1 GIKEKFEL
9 YPNQIIDYLAL
20 MGDNSDNIPGVPK
33 VGKKTA
39 IKLLLEFDN
48 MDNIY
53 ENLDNI
59 KGNAVRESLKNNKD
73 LADLSKELVTIDTNV
88 EIDFNI
94 EDSHV
99 EKYDYEKLA
108 DYFYKLNMK
117 KLLRYLEENKGIETK
132 LEKVLEYDA
141 GVQKYIEIK
150 SIEEVEV
157 LIKEIKNKK
166 KLSIFADLS
175 GTNPLNFRINGLSI
189 CTKENEVSYI
199 SGIENPEADN
209 QLSLFEE
216 KVDSIEETLQL
227 LSPIFE
233 NPNVKFIGYNLK
245 PMIHALHNHGI
256 SFKGKIYDLLIAD
269 YIMYSS
275 NSNHSLSARIYK
287 FLNYK
292 MIDPRSDQYSEF
304 IKSSERADMLFR
316 FYFRS
321 KEKFTKDK
329 ELNSVFTDIETP
341 LIPALIQAERNG
353 IVVDREFLQ
362 KMSNEIKEEI
372 TKLEDKI
379 FKLSGENFNIDSPKQ
394 LSEVLFEK
402 LKLKHGKKGKSGTYS
417 TDQSILH
424 KLASGGNEIAEYLLR
439 YRELSKLNNTYAEG
453 LLKYINSDTGRIHTS
468 YLQYVA
474 STGRLSS
481 VNPNLQN
488 IPIKNAEGE
497 KIRKAFKAKKGYKLV
512 AADYSQIELRILA
525 HFCGDENLIEA
536 FNNNIDIHSATASK
550 LFNVPIDKV
559 DKELRSKAKT
569 ANFAVLYG
577 KSKFGLSEDMNI
589 SFDEAADFIDN
600 YFAQFSKIKEYID
613 NTVLYLEQYGYVKT
627 LFGRKREIP
636 EARSSNKHIQSAANR
651 AAVNAPI
658 QGTSADII
666 KLAMIDIYSKIDKF
680 DAKMLLQVHD
690 ELIFEVKEEE
700 IDSFSLFVKDA
711 MESVVK
717 LKVPLTVNIGVGNNW
732 LEAH

>member
-1 GIKEKFEL
+1 MTEDVFIYDPKLQKVFDIEGIKEKFEL
-9 YPNQIIDYLAL
+9 YPNQIIDFLAL

-48 MDNIY
+48 LDNIY
-53 ENLDNI
+53 KNLDNI

-73 LADLSKELVTIDTNV
+73 LADLSKELVTIETNV
-88 EIDFNI
+88 DINFKI

-132 LEKVLEYDA
+132 LEKVLEYDS
-141 GVQKYIEIK
+141 GVQKYTEIK
-150 SIEEVEV
+150 STEEVEE
-157 LIKEIKNKK
+157 LIKEIKSKK

-175 GTNPLNFRINGLSI
+175 GTNPLNFRINGLAI
-189 CTKENEVSYI
+189 CNKENEVSYI
-199 SGIENPEADN
+199 SGIENPEVDN

-216 KVDSIEETLQL
+216 KVDSIEETLLL

-256 SFKGKIYDLLIAD
+256 SFKAKIHDLLIAD

-275 NSNHSLSARIYK
+275 NSNHSLSARIHK
-287 FLNYK
+287 LLNYK

-372 TKLEDKI
+372 KKLEDKI
-379 FKLSGENFNIDSPKQ
+379 FEFSGEDFNIDSPKQ

-402 LKLKHGKKGKSGTYS
+402 MKLKHGKKGKSGTYS
-417 TDQSILH
+417 TDQSVLH
-424 KLASGGNEIAEYLLR
+424 KLATDGNEIAEHLLR

-453 LLKYINSDTGRIHTS
+453 LLKYINADTGRIHTS

-497 KIRKAFKAKKGYKLV
+497 KIRKAFKSKKGYKLV

-536 FNNNIDIHSATASK
+536 
-550 LFNVPIDKV
+550 L
-559 DKELRSKAKT
+559 
-569 ANFAVLYG
+569 
-577 KSKFGLSEDMNI
+577 
-589 SFDEAADFIDN
+589 
-600 YFAQFSKIKEYID
+600 
-613 NTVLYLEQYGYVKT
+613 
-627 LFGRKREIP
+627 
-636 EARSSNKHIQSAANR
+636 
-651 AAVNAPI
+651 
-658 QGTSADII
+658 II
-666 KLAMIDIYSKIDKF
+666 I
-680 DAKMLLQVHD
+680 
-690 ELIFEVKEEE
+690 LIF
-700 IDSFSLFVKDA
+700 IQPQHQSYSTFQ
-711 MESVVK
+711 
-717 LKVPLTVNIGVGNNW
+717 
-732 LEAH
+732 